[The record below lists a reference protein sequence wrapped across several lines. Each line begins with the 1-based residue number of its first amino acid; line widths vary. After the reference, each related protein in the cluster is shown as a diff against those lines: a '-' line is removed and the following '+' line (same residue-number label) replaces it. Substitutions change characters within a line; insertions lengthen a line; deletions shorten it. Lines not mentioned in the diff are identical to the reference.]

1 MEKIMQSEKAIMDAA
16 MMLFIGIWNA
26 SEGPAFHT
34 LPREEQVKILR
45 SPIMHAGIM
54 LRLKEALNR
63 TAGEIEHADRK
74 EAQS

>member
-1 MEKIMQSEKAIMDAA
+1 MESEKAIMDAA

-34 LPREEQVKILR
+34 MPIEEQVKVLR

-63 TAGEIEHADRK
+63 KAEEIQKGMEL
-74 EAQS
+74 